1 MFQVGDNVVWT
12 HTAKLADGYSFL
24 NRKGKIVDIGK
35 DWVRVREEYSR
46 ATVYLRK
53 SEIKLA
59 EESDQELTSLINSIQ
74 GGGLG

>member
-1 MFQVGDNVVWT
+1 MFQVGNKVTWT
-12 HTAKLADGYSFL
+12 HTTKLSEGFSFL

>member
-1 MFQVGDNVVWT
+1 MFQVGNKVAWT
-12 HTAKLADGYSFL
+12 HTTKLADGYSFS
-24 NRKGKIVDIGK
+24 NHKGKIVDIGK

>member
-12 HTAKLADGYSFL
+12 HTAKLSEGFSFS
-24 NRKGKIVDIGK
+24 NHKGKIVDIGK